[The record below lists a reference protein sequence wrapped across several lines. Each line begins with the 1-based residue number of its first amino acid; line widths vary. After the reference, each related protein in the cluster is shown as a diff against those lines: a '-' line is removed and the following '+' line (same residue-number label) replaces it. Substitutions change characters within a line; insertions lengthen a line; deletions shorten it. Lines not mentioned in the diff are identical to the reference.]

1 VISFRAAVG
10 PSPGLGKGEPHSP
23 KKFRETLKLQSAQCR
38 CTGVEHLD
46 SKALSKKSLMKK
58 PAQVIIRK
66 LTTIGLVFFAVS
78 AINPAALA
86 RPKAAAI
93 AFNHGDRD
101 HHFDHGHRHFEFPY
115 WWYADYGYGYD
126 SPAAYDGRYWQDLA
140 MKVQSE
146 LARLGYYYGQIN
158 GVIDS
163 SSSQAIRAFQKARG
177 LPVTGLIDPGVLR
190 SLKLAE

>member
-1 VISFRAAVG
+1 LAKENRTVLR
-10 PSPGLGKGEPHSP
+10 KN
-23 KKFRETLKLQSAQCR
+23 RETLKLQGARSR
-38 CTGVEHLD
+38 CTGVEDLN
-46 SKALSKKSLMKK
+46 SKALSKRFHMIK

-66 LTTIGLVFFAVS
+66 LTTIGLVFLTVS

-86 RPKAAAI
+86 RPKGAAT
-93 AFNHGDRD
+93 AFNQADRD
-101 HHFDHGHRHFEFPY
+101 HRFDHGHRHFEFPY
-115 WWYADYGYGYD
+115 WWYADYGNGYACYD

-140 MKVQSE
+140 MKVQWE
-146 LARLGYYYGQIN
+146 LARRGYYHGQIN

-163 SSSQAIRAFQKARG
+163 GSSQAIRAFQKARG

>member
-1 VISFRAAVG
+1 
-10 PSPGLGKGEPHSP
+10 
-23 KKFRETLKLQSAQCR
+23 
-38 CTGVEHLD
+38 
-46 SKALSKKSLMKK
+46 MKK

-66 LTTIGLVFFAVS
+66 LMMIGLVFFAVS

-86 RPKAAAI
+86 RPKAAAM
-93 AFNHGDRD
+93 AFDHGDRD
-101 HHFDHGHRHFEFPY
+101 HRSDHGHRHFEFPY

-140 MKVQSE
+140 MKVQSG
-146 LARLGYYYGQIN
+146 LARLGYYHGPIN

-163 SSSQAIRAFQKARG
+163 SSSQAIRALQKARG

-190 SLKLAE
+190 SLQLAQ

>member
-1 VISFRAAVG
+1 
-10 PSPGLGKGEPHSP
+10 
-23 KKFRETLKLQSAQCR
+23 
-38 CTGVEHLD
+38 
-46 SKALSKKSLMKK
+46 MKK
-58 PAQVIIRK
+58 PALVIIRK
-66 LTTIGLVFFAVS
+66 LTAIGLVFFAVS

-86 RPKAAAI
+86 RPKAGAM

-101 HHFDHGHRHFEFPY
+101 PRFDHDYRFDHVHRHFEFPY
-115 WWYADYGYGYD
+115 WWYADHEYGYD

-146 LARLGYYYGQIN
+146 LARLGYYHGPIN

-163 SSSQAIRAFQKARG
+163 SSSQAIRAWQKARG

-190 SLKLAE
+190 SLKLAQ

>member
-1 VISFRAAVG
+1 
-10 PSPGLGKGEPHSP
+10 
-23 KKFRETLKLQSAQCR
+23 
-38 CTGVEHLD
+38 
-46 SKALSKKSLMKK
+46 MKK

-66 LTTIGLVFFAVS
+66 LTTVGLVFFAVS

-93 AFNHGDRD
+93 AFNHGERD
-101 HHFDHGHRHFEFPY
+101 HRLDHGHRHFEFPY
-115 WWYADYGYGYD
+115 WWYADYEYGYAYYD

-146 LARLGYYYGQIN
+146 LARRGYYHGQIN

-163 SSSQAIRAFQKARG
+163 SSSQAIRVFQKARG

-190 SLKLAE
+190 SLKLAQ

>member
-1 VISFRAAVG
+1 VISFTAAVG
-10 PSPGLGKGEPHSP
+10 PSPSLGKGEPHSP

-78 AINPAALA
+78 AINQALA

>member
-1 VISFRAAVG
+1 
-10 PSPGLGKGEPHSP
+10 
-23 KKFRETLKLQSAQCR
+23 
-38 CTGVEHLD
+38 
-46 SKALSKKSLMKK
+46 MKK
-58 PAQVIIRK
+58 PAQVIIQK

-101 HHFDHGHRHFEFPY
+101 HRFDHGHRYFEFPY
-115 WWYADYGYGYD
+115 WWYADYGYGYPYDD
-126 SPAAYDGRYWQDLA
+126 SRAAYDGRYWQDLA
-140 MKVQSE
+140 RKVQAE
-146 LARLGYYYGQIN
+146 LARRGYYHGQIN
-158 GVIDS
+158 GVIDA

-190 SLKLAE
+190 SLKLAQ